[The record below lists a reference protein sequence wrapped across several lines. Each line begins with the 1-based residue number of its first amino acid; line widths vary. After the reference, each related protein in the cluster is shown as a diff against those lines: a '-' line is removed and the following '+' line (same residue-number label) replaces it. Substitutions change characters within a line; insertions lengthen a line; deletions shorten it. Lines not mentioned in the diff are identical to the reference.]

1 LKPTITSPLAWSAVA
16 GALLALAFP
25 PFNLGF
31 LAYPALAMALWT
43 IGLAEPRT
51 SISVRT
57 VAWRS
62 WLFGMAI
69 HLATL
74 YWAGWVSIPGMI
86 VMVAILGAY
95 VAAVFVTC
103 AALMRRYGAV
113 AVWSLPVLWVGHE
126 YLRGLGAL
134 AFPWTN
140 LSLSQVAYKPLIQF
154 ADLTGDLGVS
164 ALVVVTGVLLF
175 EATRFHF
182 AVRRGRM
189 AVCLA
194 AILLL
199 HLGVIS
205 YGVQALNSVK
215 DIDSVRIAVLQG
227 DIDSYAKWED
237 SWVDLSMATYETQ
250 TRDAGANGAELIV
263 WPETAAPMY
272 LRSEVQ
278 AHLLLKQL
286 SKELSTSLLVGT
298 LEFRHLDEGGYLRY
312 NAALSIDHG
321 RYSSDFHAKMH
332 LVPFGEWIPFSD
344 HFSVLGKLEVGGAH
358 FTAGDHYVLF
368 EHPKGPYAT
377 AICYESAFPDIVRH
391 FVEHGARFLVCITND
406 GWYGFSSGP
415 PQHAA
420 IAILRAVETRRP
432 IARAAN
438 SGISC
443 FIDRRGIV
451 HDASD
456 QYVPDIRIFD
466 LPLGSADEQ
475 TYFVRH
481 GMWLGRGCA
490 AASVMLIAWLFALLI
505 LRRVAPPPRQG

>member
-1 LKPTITSPLAWSAVA
+1 
-16 GALLALAFP
+16 
-25 PFNLGF
+25 
-31 LAYPALAMALWT
+31 MALWT
-43 IGLAEPRT
+43 AGLAEPHAQL
-51 SISVRT
+51 SIRS

-62 WLFGMAI
+62 WLFGAVF
-69 HLATL
+69 HLSTL
-74 YWAGWVSIPGMI
+74 YWTGWVAIPGMI

-95 VAAVFVTC
+95 IACVFVVT

-113 AVWSLPVLWVGHE
+113 AIWFLPVLWVGHE
-126 YLRGLGAL
+126 YLRGLGPL

-164 ALVVVTGVLLF
+164 ALVILSGVFLF
-175 EATRFHF
+175 EATRFHL
-182 AVRRGRM
+182 AARRLRM
-189 AVCLA
+189 AICMA
-194 AILLL
+194 AVVLL
-199 HLGVIS
+199 HLGAIV
-205 YGVQALNSVK
+205 YGVRALNNIT
-215 DIDSVRIAVLQG
+215 DIDSVRVAVLQG

-237 SWVDLSMATYETQ
+237 SFVDLSMATYEAE

-272 LRSEVQ
+272 LRSDVQ
-278 AHLLLKQL
+278 AHSLL
-286 SKELSTSLLVGT
+286 KELSKSLSTTLLVGT
-298 LEFRHLDEGGYLRY
+298 LEYRRLEEGGYLRY

-344 HFSVLGKLEVGGAH
+344 HFRVLDKLEVGGAH

-368 EHPKGPYAT
+368 EHAKGPYAT
-377 AICYESAFPDIVRH
+377 AICYESAFPNIVRR
-391 FVEHGARFLVCITND
+391 FVERGARFLVCITND

-432 IARAAN
+432 IARSAN
-438 SGISC
+438 TGISC
-443 FIDRRGIV
+443 FIDRRGVV

-456 QYVPDIRIFD
+456 QYIPDVRIFD
-466 LPLGSADEQ
+466 LPLGRPGEQ
-475 TYFVRH
+475 TFFVRH
-481 GMWLGRGCA
+481 GMWLGRACA
-490 AASVMLIAWLFALLI
+490 ALSVMLIAWLCALII
-505 LRRVAPPPRQG
+505 LRRLVPSPPVD